1 MNYVLGAQFCSKI
14 YFTAFINF
22 NIIGMINLLPLSEK
36 EKIYS
41 GLFKKQAY
49 TFGLTITII
58 LVGGAILIL
67 NTFAFLKIQIRELG
81 QVLRAEVAA
90 AETQNA
96 QAIEDSVK
104 NLNVQLSKYKDFRA
118 ESILPTLIFSKI
130 EELIPAGARLG
141 ALLVN
146 AADYKIILA
155 GRADSREDVIL
166 LESRLK
172 KSDFFERMDS
182 PLSNLLEKTNSSF
195 SFTFYFRK

>member
-1 MNYVLGAQFCSKI
+1 
-14 YFTAFINF
+14 
-22 NIIGMINLLPLSEK
+22 MINLLPLSEK

-41 GLFKKQAY
+41 GLFKKQAH
-49 TFGLTITII
+49 TFGLTITVI

-81 QVLRAEVAA
+81 QVLRAEVTA
-90 AETQNA
+90 AETQDA

-104 NLNVQLSKYKDFRA
+104 NLNVQLSQYKNFRA
-118 ESILPTLIFSKI
+118 ESVSPTLIFSKM
-130 EELIPAGARLG
+130 EELIPAGAKLT

-155 GRADSREDVIL
+155 GRADNREDVIL

-172 KSDFFERMDS
+172 KSDFFEKVDS